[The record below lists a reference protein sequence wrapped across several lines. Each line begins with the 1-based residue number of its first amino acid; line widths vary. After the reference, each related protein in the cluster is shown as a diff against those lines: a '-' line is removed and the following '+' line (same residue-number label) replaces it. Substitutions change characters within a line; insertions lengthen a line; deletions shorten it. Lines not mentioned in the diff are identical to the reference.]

1 MINVKK
7 LALNIELTFKGS
19 IILEKTDVNSVPD
32 AIVKDGQLFIITD
45 CDCNS
50 VLYRPSKVNP
60 SDYIRTL
67 LRLDPENKYL
77 IAYV

>member
-7 LALNIELTFKGS
+7 LKINIELTIRGS
-19 IILEKTDVNSVPD
+19 IILERTDVNSVPD
-32 AIVKDGQLFIITD
+32 AIVKDGHLFIITD

-50 VLYRPSKVNP
+50 VLYTRSKVSP

-67 LRLDPENKYL
+67 LSLDPENPYF